1 MLAPLIVFE
10 KDKEYIVQFQDK
22 TTRAVIL
29 KVLKCTKGNIKTI
42 DFYLPDFEDK
52 RTLTLEEFNILS
64 VPITNTDFFE
74 MYINWNNWNKEGVHQ
89 DLEYAYNLKIKI
101 LTTLRT
107 RDIVKFGDG
116 KFEDYDYKRLDKLCN
131 G

>member
-1 MLAPLIVFE
+1 MYQRKAINQNGHIIPILITPLLSYLVCNLKLVIAPFLSV
-10 KDKEYIVQFQDK
+10 
-22 TTRAVIL
+22 
-29 KVLKCTKGNIKTI
+29 
-42 DFYLPDFEDK
+42 
-52 RTLTLEEFNILS
+52 EEFNILS
-64 VPITNTDFFE
+64 VPVTNTDFFE